1 MASKKSSMKGP
12 KSSSGPSLAG
22 TLIKILA
29 VGVAGGAALIGGAK
43 KLGEE
48 IEKQQ
53 TLEYIRMEQER
64 EAQKE
69 AARAAAAADE
79 DNIEETAKEVFA
91 EPEAKEEAEA
101 PEEKDQTAEEAE
113 AEEKAETEE
122 EAEDKGEA
130 GEEKK

>member
-53 TLEYIRMEQER
+53 TLEYIRLEQER

-69 AARAAAAADE
+69 AARVAAAADE
-79 DNIEETAKEVFA
+79 ENIEETAKEVFA
-91 EPEAKEEAEA
+91 EPEAKEEAA
-101 PEEKDQTAEEAE
+101 DSEAE
-113 AEEKAETEE
+113 GEETADTEEKADTE
-122 EAEDKGEA
+122 GEA